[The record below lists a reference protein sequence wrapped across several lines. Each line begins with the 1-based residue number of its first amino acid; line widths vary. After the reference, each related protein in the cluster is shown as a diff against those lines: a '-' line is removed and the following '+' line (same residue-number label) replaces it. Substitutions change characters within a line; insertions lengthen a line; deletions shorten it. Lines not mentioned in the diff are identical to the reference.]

1 MEENMDSLIA
11 IRVNEK
17 EKKMIDKF
25 SKLNNSGV
33 SSWIK
38 KIIYEYIENEFDI
51 ALIKEYEN
59 DKKNDRVKLKPIENL
74 FKEYGI

>member
-1 MEENMDSLIA
+1 MDSLIA

-33 SSWIK
+33 SS
-38 KIIYEYIENEFDI
+38 
-51 ALIKEYEN
+51 
-59 DKKNDRVKLKPIENL
+59 
-74 FKEYGI
+74 